1 MLHFLV
7 CGCIYTSDIH
17 PGQCREKER
26 EGDAPDV
33 IMSVMLAHILVRA
46 VLFLDRSFTLFT

>member
-46 VLFLDRSFTLFT
+46 VLFLDRSFTLT